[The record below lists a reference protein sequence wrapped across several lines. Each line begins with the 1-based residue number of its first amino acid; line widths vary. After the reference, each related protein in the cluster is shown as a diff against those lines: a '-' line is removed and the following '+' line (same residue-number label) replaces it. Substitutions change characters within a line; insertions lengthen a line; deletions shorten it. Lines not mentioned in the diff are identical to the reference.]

1 MTKSTTVSDNAIPE
15 HWALTAISEDRLS
28 YYLLKSNGNLNEAM
42 SHYNENLRFS
52 SDLYQWLALAEVVL
66 RNALVKSISSQV
78 FISAEFDPFLHI
90 WQDLRPEERAD
101 YERAASRVISKS
113 REATPGRVIAELNFG
128 FWKYLL
134 AADYEHTLWTRNFR
148 HSFVYLKKKDR
159 HIVYS
164 AVERVNQL
172 RNRVAHHERL
182 LDVDLSREIQA
193 LFTLLGWISP
203 EALAWARENLPK
215 IG

>member
-1 MTKSTTVSDNAIPE
+1 MTKSTTVPDNAFPE
-15 HWALTAISEDRLS
+15 DWVFSAISQDRLS
-28 YYLLKSNGNLNEAM
+28 YYLSKSSGNLHEALG
-42 SHYNENLRFS
+42 HYTQNLRFS

-66 RNALVKSISSQV
+66 RNALIKSISSQV
-78 FISAEFDPFLHI
+78 FTSAEFDPFLHI

-101 YERAASRVISKS
+101 YERATSRVISKS
-113 REATPGRVIAELNFG
+113 RETSPGRVIAELNFG

-148 HSFVYLKKKDR
+148 HAFVYLKKKDR

-182 LDVDLSREIQA
+182 LDVDLSLEIEA
-193 LFTLLGWISP
+193 LFALIGWISP
-203 EALAWARENLPK
+203 EALAWARVNLPR
-215 IG
+215 IQ